1 MPLYDYRCNS
11 CDCILSDVYQR
22 ITEDS
27 LATCP
32 SCNEKALER
41 IIYGGIYASVK
52 EVKTIGQLAEKNWKD
67 FGNYKRTEISSQ
79 QREKQTQNVFPE
91 AGKVSR
97 KDITKMTAQQKTNY
111 IMTGEK

>member
-1 MPLYDYRCNS
+1 MPLYDYECKACGHKLN
-11 CDCILSDVYQR
+11 DVYQKMS
-22 ITEDS
+22 EDS
-27 LATCP
+27 LCLCP
-32 SCNEKALER
+32 SCGEEALER

-67 FGNYKRTEISSQ
+67 LGSYKRTEISSQ

-91 AGKVSR
+91 AGKASR
-97 KDITKMTAQQKTNY
+97 KDIAKMTEQQKTNY

>member
-11 CDCILSDVYQR
+11 CDHLMSDVYQR

-27 LATCP
+27 LVTCP
-32 SCNEKALER
+32 SCSKDALER

-52 EVKTIGQLAEKNWKD
+52 DVKTIGQLADKNWKD
-67 FGNYKRTEISSQ
+67 IGHYKRTEISSQ
-79 QREKQTQNVFPE
+79 QREKSQTVFPE
-91 AGKVSR
+91 AGKASR
-97 KDITKMTAQQKTNY
+97 KEINKMTTEQKTNY